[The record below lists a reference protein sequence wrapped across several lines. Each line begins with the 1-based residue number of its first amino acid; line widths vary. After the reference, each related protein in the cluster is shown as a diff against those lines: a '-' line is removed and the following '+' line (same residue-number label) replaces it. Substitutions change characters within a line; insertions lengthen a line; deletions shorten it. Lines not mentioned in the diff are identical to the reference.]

1 MFKRE
6 ICAFA
11 YTCTCIYSS
20 GKEEKG
26 MLVSMRKL
34 FTEKGQG
41 IVEYAVIIAFVIAVA
56 AYIFGN
62 GGLRDEITKT
72 FSKTASVMSHANTQ

>member
-1 MFKRE
+1 
-6 ICAFA
+6 
-11 YTCTCIYSS
+11 
-20 GKEEKG
+20 

-56 AYIFGN
+56 AYIFSSS
-62 GGLRDEITKT
+62 GLRDEVTKT
-72 FSKTASVMSHANTQ
+72 FSKTASVMSHANNQ

>member
-1 MFKRE
+1 
-6 ICAFA
+6 
-11 YTCTCIYSS
+11 
-20 GKEEKG
+20 

-56 AYIFGN
+56 AYIFGS

-72 FSKTASVMSHANTQ
+72 FSKTASVMSHANNQ